1 MDERRKNVDDDRPVR
16 SQDVGRTQDHERR
29 HAEVLGRYREQ
40 ISGIPEERPREQ
52 EMPKSSAMKP
62 LSNADAYAAKDRA
75 VRISTPGTR
84 NGICIVEV

>member
-1 MDERRKNVDDDRPVR
+1 
-16 SQDVGRTQDHERR
+16 
-29 HAEVLGRYREQ
+29 
-40 ISGIPEERPREQ
+40 
-52 EMPKSSAMKP
+52 MKP